1 MLRGGNNL
9 ESQREGSSSSDVQ
22 YLPAASTSS
31 GAGSLPAANTSNGA
45 PPSPRTPTELSRLF
59 PGFMRPS
66 PAGSTQ
72 WSPNPWK
79 PKQRGT
85 PYQRFKPK
93 DSWTHVFV
101 CLSERD
107 DSYVPQRVEKRALKE
122 AGLGEKKVIFKN
134 KSGQFEHVKGTL
146 EDHFPKLKD
155 VQGAFEILRAA
166 GARRS
171 LEVIAMPP
179 LGYTVP
185 YLREALGQ
193 AIAYMRPVQR
203 CLDMTPIT
211 QVTP

>member
-22 YLPAASTSS
+22 YLPAASTLS

-45 PPSPRTPTELSRLF
+45 SPSPRTPTELSRLF

-122 AGLGEKKVIFKN
+122 AGLGEKKVIFTN
-134 KSGQFEHVKGTL
+134 KSSQFEHVKGR
-146 EDHFPKLKD
+146 
-155 VQGAFEILRAA
+155 G
-166 GARRS
+166 S
-171 LEVIAMPP
+171 LS
-179 LGYTVP
+179 
-185 YLREALGQ
+185 Q
-193 AIAYMRPVQR
+193 AKR
-203 CLDMTPIT
+203 CPRCF
-211 QVTP
+211 